1 MAPAS
6 PPVDLLAM
14 HPPEAF
20 RARMFVALR
29 RPTVIIGA
37 LVLVVASLAL
47 TSCSPAA
54 GGIHGAGAARSNRGG
69 SRRVLEKPPASFGVG
84 LGIVTWVD
92 SQGSTENFYE
102 GTTEPGRKLEVEILY
117 PTLSVKAPAVK
128 VMAAPAYRFGPY
140 PVVVFAHGYN
150 VDPNT
155 YRALLVSWV
164 AAGYVVVA
172 PFFPDTSMSA
182 VAAQHGVDTEGDIFN
197 QPGDVAF
204 IVSQLVKAAAG
215 SQLVRIG
222 YLDKMIDPHRLILA
236 GQSDGGDTVAAL
248 MYDHAYAATRRALA
262 VKPVAV
268 ALLSADEML
277 RAEDVY
283 SPPQGPGPLVLVVQ
297 SLTDSCNDPSNS
309 SQLYDMLQGA
319 RKWFLALDNAT
330 HLGPY
335 VGIGAGSPV
344 VQQVTTAFFNL
355 AVGRPKASPSALHL
369 AGDNPGVSS
378 ITTTASVPYYP
389 APSSVPDACAPP
401 AGAPT
406 D

>member
-1 MAPAS
+1 
-6 PPVDLLAM
+6 
-14 HPPEAF
+14 
-20 RARMFVALR
+20 
-29 RPTVIIGA
+29 
-37 LVLVVASLAL
+37 
-47 TSCSPAA
+47 
-54 GGIHGAGAARSNRGG
+54 
-69 SRRVLEKPPASFGVG
+69 
-84 LGIVTWVD
+84 
-92 SQGSTENFYE
+92 
-102 GTTEPGRKLEVEILY
+102 
-117 PTLSVKAPAVK
+117 
-128 VMAAPAYRFGPY
+128 
-140 PVVVFAHGYN
+140 
-150 VDPNT
+150 
-155 YRALLVSWV
+155 
-164 AAGYVVVA
+164 
-172 PFFPDTSMSA
+172 
-182 VAAQHGVDTEGDIFN
+182 
-197 QPGDVAF
+197 
-204 IVSQLVKAAAG
+204 
-215 SQLVRIG
+215 
-222 YLDKMIDPHRLILA
+222 
-236 GQSDGGDTVAAL
+236 
-248 MYDHAYAATRRALA
+248 
-262 VKPVAV
+262 VAV